1 VTDDP
6 IDRLAARYLRFAED
20 EARGRSALYD
30 EFARRIADD
39 QDVLAKLSGLIG
51 AKRQP
56 NLLFGAVKFLF
67 GAPNGWDK
75 FRELVLN
82 RFDEILA
89 VIMRESTQTNEPAR
103 CGTLLPVLA
112 RFPQPLALIEI
123 GAAGGLCLIPD
134 RYAYD
139 YGGHRVAPMRESA
152 IEPPTFSCAANPAT
166 PLPNAPL
173 EIAWRAGLDLKP
185 IDINDDQ
192 RIAWLEALV
201 WPDEGDRT
209 AQLRKAVAIARLD
222 PPRIF
227 QGDLRTDLLA
237 LVAQAPRDATLVVF
251 HSAVIGYLNQA
262 DRAAFVETMRTI
274 DAIWISNEAPEVFSH
289 LAASAGLKPPWPQ
302 WSFLLTINERPIAW
316 TDSHGASIDWIQGA

>member
-1 VTDDP
+1 MADDP
-6 IDRLAARYLRFAED
+6 IDRLAARYLRFAGE
-20 EARGRSALYD
+20 EARGRSARY
-30 EFARRIADD
+30 EKFARRIAGD
-39 QDVLAKLSGLIG
+39 QEVLTKLGVLIG

-56 NLLFGAVKFLF
+56 NLLLGAVKFLF
-67 GAPNGWDK
+67 GAPNSWDR

-89 VIMRESTQTNEPAR
+89 VIVRESTQTNEPAR
-103 CGTLLPVLA
+103 CATLLPVLA
-112 RFPQPLALIEI
+112 RLPPPLALIEI

-139 YGGHRVAPMRESA
+139 YEGHPVAPMRDIN

-173 EIAWRAGLDLKP
+173 QIAWRAGLDLKP
-185 IDINDDQ
+185 LDINDDQ

-201 WPDEGDRT
+201 WPDEGSRLT
-209 AQLRKAVAIARLD
+209 QLRKAVAIARTD
-222 PPRIF
+222 PPRIYP
-227 QGDLRTDLLA
+227 GDLRMDLPA
-237 LVAQAPRDATLVVF
+237 FVARAPRDATVVVF

-274 DAIWISNEAPEVFSH
+274 DAVWISNEAPEVFPH
-289 LAASAGLKPPWPQ
+289 FTASAYLKPPWPHAC
-302 WSFLLTINERPIAW
+302 FLLTMNERPIAW
-316 TDSHGASIDWIQGA
+316 ADSHGAWIDWIERA